1 MKEYT
6 NDTDAVH
13 MTVFHNTDAWQHEWV
28 LDPFKI
34 DMLTF
39 FYIYILVLYI
49 S

>member
-39 FYIYILVLYI
+39 FNIYILVLYI